1 MPQQPQKASAKR
13 RRNTLRL
20 SGVAIC
26 RVGDVA
32 AKEFICAFAAESYG
46 HVLAAERGKKPNG
59 ERPGVGERFIGVVRE
74 FLNGRGQIQSRVD
87 IKLVVFG
94 VVSRGKRTI
103 RVCSGES
110 WRNRRRRSAR
120 FPTAHRKSSDREWKH
135 ATDYRAPP
143 ACLPGTSVFG
153 VRSAAANT
161 PPSRRLRLAIPTSV
175 PEEVSQRRARAC
187 GGKEHSSARGN
198 TADR

>member
-74 FLNGRGQIQSRVD
+74 FLNGRGQIQRRVD

-94 VVSRGKRTI
+94 VVSRGNVADVRGF
-103 RVCSGES
+103 VEGASGERDRKRFYAGS
-110 WRNRRRRSAR
+110 AQFACVVENRGGI
-120 FPTAHRKSSDREWKH
+120 D
-135 ATDYRAPP
+135 
-143 ACLPGTSVFG
+143 
-153 VRSAAANT
+153 AAAQ
-161 PPSRRLRLAIPTSV
+161 PD
-175 PEEVSQRRARAC
+175 SQRHIGNQVIANGSTQQTIELLLRAFQ
-187 GGKEHSSARGN
+187 GLLFL
-198 TADR
+198 